1 MRVRTPA
8 ALLASLGRSA
18 RRLLAAVAR
27 PVGRAQGRGGV
38 ALLPYRGYGSRSE
51 VFLIGR
57 VFRQSDEARKDRR
70 GGLPGQIRNVLRR
83 ITRGAVEGAAVTA
96 RFCGAEERVTTDRD
110 GYFRIHLRLASPPA
124 PDQSWHE
131 VDLELAE
138 PRVAAKA
145 AVFIPPERC
154 RFVVISDIDDTVV
167 QTGIANKLVMLWRL
181 FVEDAESRIAFPG
194 VAALYQAL
202 HGGVSGRD
210 GNPMLYVSRAPWGTY
225 EVLEE
230 FFQIHHI
237 PVGPILF
244 LREWGVSWT
253 SPLPREARSH
263 KEDLIRR
270 MLALYDALPFVLIGD
285 SGQHD
290 PEIYRRIVD
299 ENPGR
304 VLAVFIRDVSH
315 DDTRVA
321 DMERLAMA
329 VSQAGSTLL
338 LASDSVAMAEQAVK
352 LGLVSADTPAHV
364 RQNREES
371 EPQPP
376 AAPTTRVGRATPAA
390 TARAVAEGELASA
403 LDASPVEEP
412 NTNVVVEPDV
422 PRREKPPSRP

>member
-1 MRVRTPA
+1 MRSPA
-8 ALLASLGRSA
+8 AILAAMGRSA

-27 PVGRAQGRGGV
+27 PVARAQGRGGV

-57 VFRQSDEARKDRR
+57 VFRQSDEARQDRR
-70 GGLPGQIRNVLRR
+70 GGVPGQIRNVLRR

-96 RFCGAEERVTTDRD
+96 RFCGAQERVTTDRD
-110 GYFRIHLRLASPPA
+110 GYFRIHLRLAAPPA
-124 PDQSWHE
+124 PDRSWHE
-131 VDLELAE
+131 VDLELEE

-145 AVFIPPERC
+145 SVFIPPDRC

-167 QTGIANKLVMLWRL
+167 ETGIANRLVMLWRL

-202 HGGVSGRD
+202 HGGLSGRD

-230 FFQIHHI
+230 FFQIHRI

-290 PEIYRRIVD
+290 PEIYRRIVE

-304 VLAVFIRDVSH
+304 VLGVFIRDVSH
-315 DDTRVA
+315 DPARVR

-352 LGLVSADTPAHV
+352 LGLVGEDTPAVV
-364 RQNREES
+364 RSNRQEQ

-376 AAPTTRVGRATPAA
+376 EAPTTRVSGATPQA
-390 TARAVAEGELASA
+390 TARAVAEGGLATA
-403 LDASPVEEP
+403 LDATSPEAP
-412 NTNVVVEPDV
+412 GPNVVVEPDE
-422 PRREKPPSRP
+422 RRSARPPPAP